1 MYHKPQTPN
10 FATVDI
16 RIKIGKR
23 LKELR
28 TEKGLSQEKFSFMC
42 ELDRTYIAS
51 IEQGKRNVSIAN
63 IEKIAKALDMSVYE
77 FLNSDL
83 FKCYGN

>member
-1 MYHKPQTPN
+1 MN
-10 FATVDI
+10 FVTVDI
-16 RIKIGKR
+16 RIKIGAR

-28 TEKGLSQEKFSFMC
+28 IKKGLSQEKFSFIC

-63 IEKIAKALDMSVYE
+63 IEKISKAFDMSVYE
-77 FLNSDL
+77 FFKSEL
-83 FKCYGN
+83 FE

>member
-1 MYHKPQTPN
+1 M
-10 FATVDI
+10 DI
-16 RIKIGKR
+16 RILIGKR

-51 IEQGKRNVSIAN
+51 IEQGRRNVSIVN
-63 IEKIAKALDMSVYE
+63 IEKIAKALDMSIYE

-83 FKCYGN
+83 FK